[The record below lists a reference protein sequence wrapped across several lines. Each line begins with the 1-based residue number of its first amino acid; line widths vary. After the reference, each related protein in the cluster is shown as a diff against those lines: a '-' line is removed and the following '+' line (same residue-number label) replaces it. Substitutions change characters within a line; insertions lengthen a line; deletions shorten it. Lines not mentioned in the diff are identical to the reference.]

1 LYRKGQTVT
10 IHYVFRIP
18 VPEDYQGQDFNVALE
33 GDVWM
38 AGFMTGD
45 VFPFTSKPLF
55 HDPRGNRAGFFEG
68 IAFDHRGARFPWQSA
83 A

>member
-1 LYRKGQTVT
+1 MT

-18 VPEDYQGQDFNVALE
+18 VPDDYQENGFAVPIE
-33 GDVWM
+33 GDAWM

-55 HDPRGNRAGFFEG
+55 HDPQGHRAGFFEG

-83 A
+83 R